1 MFIGSFS
8 LNKHKNEQR
17 ILDSALDWR
26 VVGGGGWV
34 PRLSL
39 QRGWDPLKISPR
51 QLIREKQAVAAE
63 MFVVVR
69 LLWLPQAAHHN
80 ALGERGLDTSERF
93 DQ

>member
-1 MFIGSFS
+1 MGSAP
-8 LNKHKNEQR
+8 L
-17 ILDSALDWR
+17 
-26 VVGGGGWV
+26 
-34 PRLSL
+34 PL
-39 QRGWDPLKISPR
+39 QRGWDTLKISSQ

-69 LLWLPQAAHHN
+69 LLWLKQHHN